1 MTAPL
6 NGAAPSALVYLVH
19 FNQPYPH
26 APRYAGWHTDL
37 KTRLGEH
44 QAGRGAGPLQVIT
57 QAGIEWTL
65 ARTWAGTR
73 ALQLERQG
81 GTSRRCPICQDQKAR
96 AQ

>member
-1 MTAPL
+1 MTAQL
-6 NGAAPSALVYLVH
+6 NAADPGGLVYLVH
-19 FNQPYPH
+19 FNQPYRH
-26 APRYAGWHTDL
+26 APRYAGWPTDL

-44 QAGRGAGPLQVIT
+44 QGGRGAGLLQVIT

-73 ALQLERQG
+73 ARQPERQG
-81 GTSRRCPICQDQKAR
+81 GSSRRCPICQDQKRR